1 MKSCLV
7 ISAIFLCGLA
17 FGQHNVCGWYGT
29 LSAEKRR
36 AMPPFAS
43 AEKVVLISFFTT
55 ASYSEEIVNDKG
67 ETVVAEDSLSIAQ
80 KLDVKVLREF
90 DLSTVG
96 NSGKR
101 KKYAA
106 IEMAE
111 LNSIEKDSLSRWFF
125 NYRTNGSSK
134 EMTMKS
140 VKSYVPNNAVL
151 FLDAADRVVAY
162 IEVCFD
168 CQRYV
173 IKPDVAWFTQMGLL
187 AGCDGK
193 YEVLR
198 QMFRKKKIGYGV
210 DSIK

>member
-1 MKSCLV
+1 MKNWLATF
-7 ISAIFLCGLA
+7 AILLSGIV

-67 ETVVAEDSLSIAQ
+67 ETVIAEDSLSIAQ
-80 KLDVKVLREF
+80 KLDMKVLKEF

-111 LNSIEKDSLSRWFF
+111 LNTFEKDSLSRWFF
-125 NYRTNGSSK
+125 NYRTNASMK
-134 EMTMKS
+134 EMTMKT
-140 VKSYVPNNAVL
+140 VKSYTPSNAVL

-162 IEVCFD
+162 IEVCFE

-210 DSIK
+210 DVMK